1 MQGNDD
7 VLQAVAVATDSSN
20 GNGNGKSA
28 NGTGNG
34 EFMPDYFQG
43 NDILKNLW
51 TDVKRGKIKLTYL
64 FRQTGFS
71 KGTLSQVFNGKYAGD
86 TKKILGK
93 LELAAA
99 EYYRRGDLV
108 KIRTFVNIRKLCNDA
123 WENYQINA
131 VYGAAG
137 SGKTE
142 ALKSFTNDHEFAI
155 YIKVWDSDNSKEV
168 LDKIMVELDLEPARE
183 SLSRRIQRISDKLK
197 RDPKLI
203 IVDEADNSSV
213 KVLNALRQVWDD
225 CNCGIILSGNMK
237 LKWLMTR
244 GDSGNQNLSYLYRRI
259 TKVLALEGL
268 QYSDAAMLL
277 ERYEQIDVSES
288 CVRDLLKMV
297 KNNGETDRFCKI
309 MDAAI
314 EQAEWNKVA
323 TVNDA
328 VVMQAA
334 KTMLWG

>member
-1 MQGNDD
+1 MHTDNEQ
-7 VLQAVAVATDSSN
+7 VIEEVAATDS
-20 GNGNGKSA
+20 GNGNGSA
-28 NGTGNG
+28 RVGSNGGG
-34 EFMPDYFQG
+34 EFMPEYFSE
-43 NDILKNLW
+43 NETLKNLW

-64 FRQTGFS
+64 SRQTGNN

-86 TKKILGK
+86 TKKIVGK

-99 EYYRRGDLV
+99 EYYKRGDLV
-108 KIRTFVNIRKLCNDA
+108 KIRTYVNVRKLCTDA
-123 WENYQINA
+123 WEGFQINA
-131 VYGAAG
+131 AYGAAG

-142 ALKSFTNDHEFAI
+142 ALKSFVNDYEFAI
-155 YIKVWDSDNSKEV
+155 YVKIWDSDNSKEV

-197 RDPKLI
+197 REPRLM
-203 IVDEADNSSV
+203 IVDEADNSSI
-213 KVLNALRQVWDD
+213 KVLNCLRQIWDD

-244 GDSGNQNLSYLYRRI
+244 GDSGSQNLSYLYRRI
-259 TKVLALEGL
+259 TKVLPLEGL
-268 QYSDAAMLL
+268 QYGDAKLLL
-277 ERYEQIDVSES
+277 ERYDQIDISDS
-288 CVRDLLKMV
+288 CIRELIKMV

-314 EQAEWNKVA
+314 EQAEYNKVT